1 MNIDTSI
8 FNDPN
13 TLYKQLKDGC
23 MDDWHAYCHDPF
35 VEGLANGT
43 LPQES
48 FRHYL
53 QQDYL
58 FLIHFSRAYAL
69 AVVKAD
75 NLNDMRAASS
85 SVDSLLNTEMRLHMD
100 YCTQWGLTEQDV
112 INQPEAMATMAYT
125 RYVLE
130 RGMSGDIL
138 DLYTALSPCAVG
150 YAEIGHRLI
159 NDPATR
165 RKDNPY
171 WQWIETY
178 GGDDYIAAAIK
189 QIQTLDAL
197 AKSRFN
203 PVRLESLR
211 KTFREAS
218 RLEISFWAMGFNC
231 SR

>member
-1 MNIDTSI
+1 MNTDTSI
-8 FNDPN
+8 FSDPT

-23 MDDWHAYCHDPF
+23 VDDWHAYCHHPF
-35 VEGLANGT
+35 VQGLADGT
-43 LPQES
+43 LRQEC

-75 NLNDMRAASS
+75 NLDDMRAAAS
-85 SVDSLLNTEMRLHMD
+85 SVDGLLNTEMRLHLD
-100 YCTQWGLTEQDV
+100 YCAQWGLTEKDIV
-112 INQPEAMATMAYT
+112 NHPEATANMAYT
-125 RYVLE
+125 RYVIE

-165 RKDNPY
+165 RTGNPY

-178 GGDDYIAAAIK
+178 GGDDFIASAIK
-189 QIQTLDAL
+189 QIQTLDKL
-197 AKSRFN
+197 AKTRFT
-203 PVRLESLR
+203 PARLESLR
-211 KTFREAS
+211 DTFREAS
-218 RLEISFWAMGFNC
+218 RLEIGFWAMGLNC
-231 SR
+231 SG